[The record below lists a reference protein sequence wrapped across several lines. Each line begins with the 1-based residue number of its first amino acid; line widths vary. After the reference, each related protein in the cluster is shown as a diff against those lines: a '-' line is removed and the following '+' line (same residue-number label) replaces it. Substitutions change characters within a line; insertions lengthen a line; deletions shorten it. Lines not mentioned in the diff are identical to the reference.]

1 MVQAMKRTGR
11 YKLLKADGISED
23 SIMMNSKNRLKH
35 QDLRGLEKK

>member
-23 SIMMNSKNRLKH
+23 SIMRIQKT
-35 QDLRGLEKK
+35 G